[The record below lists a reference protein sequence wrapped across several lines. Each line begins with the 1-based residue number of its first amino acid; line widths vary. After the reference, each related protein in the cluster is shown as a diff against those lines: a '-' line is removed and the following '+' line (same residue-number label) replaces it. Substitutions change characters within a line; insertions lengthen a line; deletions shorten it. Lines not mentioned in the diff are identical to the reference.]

1 VQKTRKPNRINEPD
15 LDVVDE
21 ASEESFPA
29 SDPPA
34 WANGQRYPAET
45 ELTSP
50 PDEKP
55 PLPASE
61 TQNPA
66 PGIAAAGAEGSAM
79 NLHRPTDDRR

>member
-1 VQKTRKPNRINEPD
+1 MHKTRKPDPIYEAD
-15 LDVVDE
+15 FDVVDE

-50 PDEKP
+50 PDGKP

-61 TQNPA
+61 PKNPA
-66 PGIAAAGAEGSAM
+66 VDIAAAGVEDSAT

>member
-1 VQKTRKPNRINEPD
+1 MRKTRMLNRISESD
-15 LDVVDE
+15 FDVVDE

-55 PLPASE
+55 SLPASE
-61 TQNPA
+61 FENPA
-66 PGIAAAGAEGSAM
+66 VGLAAAGAEDRAT
-79 NLHRPTDDRR
+79 NLHRPSDD

>member
-1 VQKTRKPNRINEPD
+1 VHNTRKPNRIGEPNY
-15 LDVVDE
+15 DVVDE

-45 ELTSP
+45 ELTSSA
-50 PDEKP
+50 DGRP

-61 TQNPA
+61 PKNPV
-66 PGIAAAGAEGSAM
+66 AGTAQGGSRGQRNESPPAY
-79 NLHRPTDDRR
+79 